1 MKTERRVFGLGIVL
15 ISLAAAFA
23 IQGPQ
28 ATGLVPKASAT
39 CSKLGQTIDYQGK
52 RFTCIKSGSKRVWDK
67 GVTIRLSPTP
77 KPTLSPSTTPTPSP
91 TQTLLPSATPSSSP
105 AASASST
112 PAKTATPTP
121 TSTVREYTAAEV
133 RTHNTAS
140 SCWSI
145 INGDVYNLTT
155 WIGQH
160 PGGAAAIQSL
170 CGVDGTRSFN
180 SQHEGSGKVMRQLS
194 QFNIGRLKV

>member
-1 MKTERRVFGLGIVL
+1 MTKRHFFGLGTVL
-15 ISLAAAFA
+15 FLLATAFA

-28 ATGLVPKASAT
+28 ATGLVPKAGAT

-91 TQTLLPSATPSSSP
+91 SQTLTSATPSSSP
-105 AASASST
+105 VASASST

-160 PGGAAAIQSL
+160 PGGAAAIASL

-194 QFNIGRLKV
+194 QFNIGRLKG